1 MRHETYLLYELAWAL
16 PVIAVQWA
24 AAWRELWRWR
34 RLLVVAVLLATA
46 YLGACDAFALGH
58 GIWRVDP
65 SRVVGVYAGALPL
78 EELVFYFV
86 TNVMAAQGFVLIAGF
101 LRERGKPTPARSSPP
116 LPKGE
121 GQEG

>member
-1 MRHETYLLYELAWAL
+1 VSHTAYLSYELWWAL

-24 AAWRELWRWR
+24 VAARELWRWR
-34 RLLVVAVLLATA
+34 LLLVVSVLLATT

-65 SRVVGVYAGALPL
+65 VRVLGIYAGPLPL

-86 TNVMAAQGFVLIAGF
+86 TNIMAAQGFVMIAGY
-101 LRERGKPTPARSSPP
+101 LRERRH
-116 LPKGE
+116 
-121 GQEG
+121 

>member
-1 MRHETYLLYELAWAL
+1 MRHGTYLVYELAWAL
-16 PVIAVQWA
+16 PVIAIQWA

-58 GIWRVDP
+58 GIWRVDS

-86 TNVMAAQGFVLIAGF
+86 TNIMAAQGFVMIAGF
-101 LRERGKPTPARSSPP
+101 LRERGR
-116 LPKGE
+116 
-121 GQEG
+121 

>member
-1 MRHETYLLYELAWAL
+1 MRHAAYLMYELAWAL

-34 RLLVVAVLLATA
+34 RLLVVAVLLSTA

-65 SRVVGVYAGALPL
+65 ARVLGVYAGALPL

-86 TNVMAAQGFVLIAGF
+86 TNIMAAQGFVMIAGF
-101 LRERGKPTPARSSPP
+101 LRERHKAPRSR
-116 LPKGE
+116 K
-121 GQEG
+121 Q

>member
-1 MRHETYLLYELAWAL
+1 MRHAAYLMYELAWAL

-34 RLLVVAVLLATA
+34 RLLVVAVLLSTA

-65 SRVVGVYAGALPL
+65 ARVLGVYAGALPL

-86 TNVMAAQGFVLIAGF
+86 TNIMAAQGFVMIVGF
-101 LRERGKPTPARSSPP
+101 LRERKRI
-116 LPKGE
+116 KV
-121 GQEG
+121 